1 MIGFVVPESLRCNG
15 MTAWATRWR
24 IPPAALLDLLTI
36 DGGVPPEQAG
46 RSEAAVQSQVR
57 VEASRLG
64 WRVWRNNVGAFQDPA
79 SGGWVR
85 FGLANDSA
93 QVNRV
98 CKSADLIGIRPV
110 VITPGHVGSTIGQFV
125 SLECKHA
132 GWKWSGSEREQAQ
145 AAWAALVTRLGG
157 LARIVTG
164 PGGLRA

>member
-1 MIGFVVPESLRCNG
+1 VTEINPLQS
-15 MTAWATRWR
+15 WAARWR
-24 IPPAALLDLLTI
+24 VSNAAMAELTQVVLAADGGAGPAAP
-36 DGGVPPEQAG
+36 GA
-46 RSEAAVQSQVR
+46 SEAAVQSQIR
-57 VEASRLG
+57 VHASRMG
-64 WRVWRNNVGAFQDPA
+64 WRLWRNNVGVYNDPETGA
-79 SGGWVR
+79 YVR

-164 PGGLRA
+164 PGGLRS